1 MGYSTPAA
9 SSYDE
14 ALNAFGLR
22 GYWTPEESGFIPTIS
37 AGFDYGVSDADA
49 DGKTEEVIGW
59 MVGLNWTDAFIDDNK
74 LGVGFGTYSSYA
86 TEVKG
91 DSDPGDSN
99 FAIEGYYDFQ
109 VTDNITVTPAVF
121 WIQDADGNG
130 SVDGSDSLGGLIKT
144 TFKF

>member
-1 MGYSTPAA
+1 MGSEMCIR
-9 SSYDE
+9 D
-14 ALNAFGLR
+14 R
-22 GYWTPEESGFIPTIS
+22 
-37 AGFDYGVSDADA
+37 
-49 DGKTEEVIGW
+49 
-59 MVGLNWTDAFIDDNK
+59 NWTDAFIDGNK

-121 WIQDADGNG
+121 WIQDADGDA